1 MSLNRRLRQIIMK
14 MLLPLVFCFLL
25 ILLIFVYYEAKYSR
39 ITHNVNIS
47 STFNIDFKKAVDL
60 KMYYYCVGSKQQT
73 TLPISD
79 VEEAVNLADSLKKTT
94 YRKESKRTLQNI
106 LNYCTN
112 LKEKMYLIS
121 NTHNY
126 DSKMQQLDNNIY
138 ILTRLIQGKIN
149 DYIYY
154 EAGYMADLKQKINQ
168 YIQIVIISTFIF
180 VIGISV
186 YLFRYGLRFSKSIT
200 EPIGK
205 LCENVK
211 QVGKGEFT
219 IPNIKSNYKEIDEL
233 NLGIQN
239 MSQKISML
247 FESIKREEEERHR
260 VELQL
265 LQAQIN
271 PHFLYNTLDTIVWLV
286 EAEKSELAVDML
298 TNLSVF
304 FRTILSKGK
313 DIIRLEEE
321 IRHTKSYLDIQQI
334 RYQDILEYD
343 INLPSELN
351 NLLIPKLS
359 LQPLVENALYH
370 GVKEKRGK
378 SKIKISCTKCE
389 NDIFLIVSDNGI
401 GIKKEKLKSILNSLE
416 SYSMEKSEQVG
427 FGLLAVNER
436 IKLYFGKNYGVSI
449 SSKYGQ
455 GTVAKVHIC
464 KKIN

>member
-14 MLLPLVFCFLL
+14 MLLPLVFCFLI

-60 KMYYYCVGSKQQT
+60 KMYYYCVGSKQQI

-121 NTHNY
+121 KTHDY
-126 DSKMQQLDNNIY
+126 DSKIQQLENNIY
-138 ILTRLIQGKIN
+138 ILTKLIQGKIN

-154 EAGYMADLKQKINQ
+154 EAGYMADLKQKMNQ
-168 YIQIVIISTFIF
+168 YIQIVIISTFIL

-239 MSQKISML
+239 MSKKISML

-321 IRHTKSYLDIQQI
+321 IRYTKSYLDIQQI

-389 NDIFLIVSDNGI
+389 DDIFLIVSDNGI
-401 GIKKEKLKSILNSLE
+401 GIKKEKLKSILNSLK
-416 SYSMEKSEQVG
+416 SYHMEKSEQVG

-449 SSKYGQ
+449 SSKYGI

>member
-14 MLLPLVFCFLL
+14 MLLPLVFCFLI

-60 KMYYYCVGSKQQT
+60 KMYYYCVGSKQQI

-121 NTHNY
+121 KTHDY
-126 DSKMQQLDNNIY
+126 DSKMQQLENNIY
-138 ILTRLIQGKIN
+138 ILTKLIQGKIN

-154 EAGYMADLKQKINQ
+154 EAGYMADLKQKMNQ
-168 YIQIVIISTFIF
+168 YIQIVIISTFIL

-239 MSQKISML
+239 MSKKISML

-321 IRHTKSYLDIQQI
+321 IRYTKSYLDIQQI